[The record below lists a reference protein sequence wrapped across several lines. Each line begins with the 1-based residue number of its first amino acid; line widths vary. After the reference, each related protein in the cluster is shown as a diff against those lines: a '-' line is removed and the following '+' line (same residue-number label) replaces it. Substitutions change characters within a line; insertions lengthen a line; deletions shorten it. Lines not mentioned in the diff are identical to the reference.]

1 MILLF
6 GHRLSSGALRHW
18 WSHCSVSKVQFADTM
33 GVVSMRSA
41 CSRWCIPM
49 VYTDGIYRWCT
60 HTYPAWGLPG
70 VSRTRTDAP
79 LRFARVRLGGREN
92 ASHRLGML
100 PRTCSVGQVH
110 GCNAVCLT
118 AARYSFHVKHSS
130 DTMSPGTSITGHWV
144 PLIRDLALFE
154 RNLMKPNAD
163 VCYAGEGS
171 VWRQAGRAG

>member
-1 MILLF
+1 MQCEQGAVC
-6 GHRLSSGALRHW
+6 GHNGSGQHA
-18 WSHCSVSKVQFADTM
+18 
-33 GVVSMRSA
+33 VSMQ
-41 CSRWCIPM
+41 PM
-49 VYTDGIYRWCT
+49 VYTDGVYRWYIPMVY
-60 HTYPAWGLPG
+60 TYIPGMGSAWGE
-70 VSRTRTDAP
+70 SDAHRCP